1 MRLGSL
7 KRRSVFRVS
16 QKKLSQESS
25 LLKSQRLIKAPKR
38 NTEFVRIISTDTSS
52 RLQNILTKVV
62 KSGTAR
68 NASLDDYLIGGKT
81 GTAENPHGETHAW
94 YVGFANYKD
103 EDMISVVVLVENG
116 GGGGSI
122 ASPIARKIFK
132 KYDETINHGLAELK

>member
-1 MRLGSL
+1 MLATKGDIKNLHLVKPKKSNL
-7 KRRSVFRVS
+7 LNKMHVS
-16 QKKLSQESS
+16 QKTWDIIHMAMREVVYGKKGTGKLSNPNLPGVSV
-25 LLKSQRLIKAPKR
+25 
-38 NTEFVRIISTDTSS
+38 F
-52 RLQNILTKVV
+52 
-62 KSGTAR
+62 
-68 NASLDDYLIGGKT
+68 GKT

-94 YVGFANYKD
+94 YVGFANYND